1 MWTRSYSPPQGTGQV
16 REIISE
22 VGGELGLEKGWLNDG
37 MKGFLHGVALGEI
50 VLDEPGITVRALA
63 PEQLLAMKLTAW
75 RDDVDIED
83 ARALLGLLEGEKD
96 AVWTRV
102 QPFLVPGRELKAQ
115 YAFEDLWETRP

>member
-1 MWTRSYSPPQGTGQV
+1 
-16 REIISE
+16 
-22 VGGELGLEKGWLNDG
+22 